1 MRSLETRRDETVAGS
16 LRLNHAIDRC
26 LDDGDITSRLVRGDT
41 SALAP
46 ALDLYWDALNRYA
59 LRLVGDRDAANDMA
73 QEAFVRLWEGRAVLR
88 SASVGSYLYR
98 VVHNLSVDELRKRA
112 VRVRW
117 LARLEESLFAP
128 AAPGPAEEFD
138 RRELGTAIDRALNT
152 LPPRRREV
160 FIMAYVH
167 SLSYHEIAD
176 IVGIS
181 PATVKNHIAAALA
194 GVRKE
199 LRRTLT
205 LPSGF
210 SD

>member
-1 MRSLETRRDETVAGS
+1 MRSFETPRDKTVAS
-16 LRLNHAIDRC
+16 PLRLTQAIDRC
-26 LDDGDITSRLVRGDT
+26 LDDGDITARLVRGDA

-46 ALDLYWDALNRYA
+46 VLDVYWNALNRYA
-59 LRLVGDRDAANDMA
+59 LRLVGDRDAASDMA
-73 QEAFVRLWEGRAVLR
+73 QEAFVRLWEGRAALR
-88 SASVGSYLYR
+88 SASIGSYLYR

-112 VRVRW
+112 VRGRGLV
-117 LARLEESLFAP
+117 RLEATHVERS
-128 AAPGPAEEFD
+128 AADPAEDLD
-138 RRELGTAIDRALNT
+138 RRELGTAIDGALNT

-160 FIMAYVH
+160 FVLAYVH
-167 SLSYHEIAD
+167 SLSYHEIAE

-194 GVRKE
+194 DVRKE